1 MNPTVQMIIDI
12 LAILFRFI
20 GILAFGFGAG
30 WLVFQAYQ
38 KGAWQVQI
46 AALLGLLG
54 TIVGLADFLTGAA
67 GALGAFGL
75 GAGGAIILFGLPRRA
90 GGSGETEVKKK

>member
-12 LAILFRFI
+12 LAILFRFV
-20 GILAFGFGAG
+20 GMLAFGFGAG
-30 WLVFQAYQ
+30 WFAFQAYQ
-38 KGAWQVQI
+38 KGEWQVQI

-54 TIVGLADFLTGAA
+54 VVVGLADFTSA

-75 GAGGAIILFGLPRRA
+75 GAGGAIIAFGLPRRQ
-90 GGSGETEVKKK
+90 GEGPGEVRKK

>member
-54 TIVGLADFLTGAA
+54 TIVGLADFTSA

>member
-20 GILAFGFGAG
+20 GMLAFGFGAG
-30 WLVFQAYQ
+30 WFAFEAYQ

-54 TIVGLADFLTGAA
+54 VVIGLADFTSA

-75 GAGGAIILFGLPRRA
+75 GAGGAIIAFGLPRRQ
-90 GGSGETEVKKK
+90 GDGSQDGKKK

>member
-20 GILAFGFGAG
+20 GMLAFGFGAG
-30 WLVFQAYQ
+30 WFAFEAYQ
-38 KGAWQVQI
+38 KGEWQVQI

-54 TIVGLADFLTGAA
+54 VVIGLADFTSA

-75 GAGGAIILFGLPRRA
+75 GAGGAIIAFGLPRRP
-90 GGSGETEVKKK
+90 GDGSQDAKKK